1 MSFLLTCQY
10 HAALTYDV
18 NGSPKKNTPA
28 YQGDITM
35 KRKHLQWALENAG
48 NFYIN
53 FI

>member
-1 MSFLLTCQY
+1 MQHWLSTMLMDLR
-10 HAALTYDV
+10 
-18 NGSPKKNTPA
+18 KKNPA